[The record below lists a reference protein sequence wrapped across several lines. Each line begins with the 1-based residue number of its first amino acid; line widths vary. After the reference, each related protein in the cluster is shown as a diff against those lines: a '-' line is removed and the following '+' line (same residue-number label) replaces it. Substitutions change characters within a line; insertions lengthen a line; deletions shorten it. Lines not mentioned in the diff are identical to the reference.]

1 MWFDVGLVGVAVFLT
16 FALGFSACSLRKRA
30 ALGCKQRETCPLWVT
45 AAMWAVL
52 CALLFAHRGATEVPV
67 FFVFVVYLMGG
78 VGEVASL
85 MVLRD
90 RSTDAI
96 AALGLR
102 AGIIA
107 IPLVLLLFAGFN
119 I

>member
-1 MWFDVGLVGVAVFLT
+1 MWVDVGLVGVAILLT
-16 FALGFSACSLRKRA
+16 LALGFSACSLRKRA
-30 ALGCKQRETCPLWVT
+30 ASGCKLRATCPLWVT
-45 AAMWAVL
+45 AALWAVL
-52 CALLFAHRGATEVPV
+52 GTLLFAHRGATGVPL
-67 FFVFVVYLMGG
+67 FFVFTVYLVGG
-78 VGEVASL
+78 VGEVASVL
-85 MVLRD
+85 VLRD

-107 IPLVLLLFAGFN
+107 IPLMLLLFAGFN